1 MRAEKSGP
9 AQRPALLRACAGLLV
24 AASLLCA
31 LQARAHTR
39 SVSYSTWALDP
50 QGADVTLSMA
60 QLELTRLPWGPVW
73 GTQLDPN
80 LAAYLTERL
89 RLLAA
94 GEPCPLRSGPRI
106 LPAAPERVV
115 VAWRVECANTGP
127 REIRSLLLLE
137 VAPAHL
143 HFARVQQKEE
153 QEEAAEG
160 AEAAVLERVLTS
172 AEPSW
177 QLAPESDADDDAP
190 TTGSSLG
197 SYVLLG
203 ISHIG
208 TGPDHLAFVLALI
221 LIAARFGELAT
232 VITGFTVAHSITL
245 AVAAFGLAR
254 PEAQE
259 IGALVGLSI
268 ILVAA
273 ENIFLLGGRPRSI
286 PRVLTAG
293 LGATALLAALGF
305 GGMGALTLAGMTL
318 FTLCYFA
325 LLARAERPT
334 RLRVAIAFA
343 FGLVHGFGFAGV
355 LVEISLP
362 TSRLVPALLGFNLG
376 VELGQLVLVAA
387 LWPVVR
393 DLARLREGRP
403 HRILV
408 EVGSAALC
416 CVGMFWFLTRAF
428 G

>member
-1 MRAEKSGP
+1 
-9 AQRPALLRACAGLLV
+9 LLV
-24 AASLLCA
+24 AASLCCA
-31 LQARAHTR
+31 LQAQAHTR
-39 SVSYSTWALDP
+39 SVSYSTWVLDP
-50 QGADVTLSMA
+50 QGANVTLSLA

-80 LAAYLTERL
+80 LAAYLTGRL
-89 RLLAA
+89 RLFAGGEPCPPRSGPRLLAA
-94 GEPCPLRSGPRI
+94 P
-106 LPAAPERVV
+106 PERLAL
-115 VAWRVECANTGP
+115 AWRVECASSGA

-137 VAPAHL
+137 VAPSHL
-143 HFARVQQKEE
+143 HFARVQQADE
-153 QEEAAEG
+153 
-160 AEAAVLERVLTS
+160 AVLERVLTG

-177 QLAPESDADDDAP
+177 QLASRSDAEDAAP

-197 SYVLLG
+197 SYVMLG

-221 LIAARFGELAT
+221 LIAARLGELAT

-245 AVAAFGLAR
+245 AVAAFGLAK

-273 ENIFLLGGRPRSI
+273 ENTFLLGGRPRAI
-286 PRVLTAG
+286 PRLLAAG
-293 LGATALLAALGF
+293 LAATAFLAALGF
-305 GGMGALTLAGMTL
+305 GRMGALTLAGMAL
-318 FTLCYFA
+318 FTLCYFG
-325 LLARAERPT
+325 LLARATRPA

-362 TSRLVPALLGFNLG
+362 TGRLVPALLGFNLG
-376 VELGQLVLVAA
+376 VEVGQLVLVAA

-393 DLARLREGRP
+393 DLARLRQGRP
-403 HRILV
+403 HRLLV
-408 EVGSAALC
+408 EFGSAALC
-416 CVGMFWFLTRAF
+416 SVGMFWFLTRAF

>member
-1 MRAEKSGP
+1 M
-9 AQRPALLRACAGLLV
+9 ALARISRHASTAAALRGTCASLLV
-24 AASLLCA
+24 AAALLCA

-50 QGADVTLSMA
+50 QGANVTLSVS
-60 QLELTRLPWGPVW
+60 QLDLTRLPWGPVW
-73 GTQLDPN
+73 GAQLDPS
-80 LAAYLTERL
+80 LAAYLSERL
-89 RLLAA
+89 QLLAA
-94 GEPCPLRSGPRI
+94 GEPCPLRSGPRL
-106 LPAAPERVV
+106 LPAPPERLA

-127 REIRSLLLLE
+127 REIRSLLLQE

-143 HFARVQQKEE
+143 HFARVQQKED
-153 QEEAAEG
+153 Q
-160 AEAAVLERVLTS
+160 AEAVVLERVLTG

-177 QLAPESDADDDAP
+177 QLAAEGGAEEDAP

-197 SYVLLG
+197 SYVLIG

-221 LIAARFGELAT
+221 LIAARLGELAT

-286 PRVLTAG
+286 PRLLTAG

-416 CVGMFWFLTRAF
+416 SVGMFWFLTRAF

>member
-1 MRAEKSGP
+1 MAP
-9 AQRPALLRACAGLLV
+9 LRRTSRGRTLAGLLV

-31 LQARAHTR
+31 LPARAHTR

-50 QGADVTLSMA
+50 KGADVTLSMA

-73 GTQLDPN
+73 GTQLDPS

-89 RLLAA
+89 RLLAG
-94 GEPCPLRSGPRI
+94 GEPCPLSSGPRV
-106 LPAAPERVV
+106 LSTPPERLA
-115 VAWRVECANTGP
+115 VAWRVECTSSGP
-127 REIRSLLLLE
+127 REIRSLLLKE

-143 HFARVQQKEE
+143 HFARVQQ
-153 QEEAAEG
+153 EG
-160 AEAAVLERVLTS
+160 AAVLERVLTR

-177 QLAPESDADDDAP
+177 RMASESDAEDDAP
-190 TTGSSLG
+190 ATGSSLG
-197 SYVLLG
+197 SYVMIG

-221 LIAARFGELAT
+221 LIAA
-232 VITGFTVAHSITL
+232 FTVAHSITL

-268 ILVAA
+268 ILVAV
-273 ENIFLLGGRPRSI
+273 ENTFLLSGRPRVI

-318 FTLCYFA
+318 FTLCYFE
-325 LLARAERPT
+325 LLGRAERPA

-355 LVEISLP
+355 LVEVSLP
-362 TSRLVPALLGFNLG
+362 TSRLLPALLGFNLG
-376 VELGQLVLVAA
+376 VEVGQLVLVAA

-393 DLARLREGRP
+393 DLARLHEGRP
-403 HRILV
+403 HRLLV
-408 EVGSAALC
+408 EFGSAALC
-416 CVGMFWFLTRAF
+416 SVGVFWFLTRAF
-428 G
+428 A

>member
-1 MRAEKSGP
+1 MGGKPLMDLGHRSVLAT
-9 AQRPALLRACAGLLV
+9 ACAGLLV
-24 AASLLCA
+24 VASLLCA
-31 LQARAHTR
+31 LEARAHTR
-39 SVSYSTWALDP
+39 SLSYSTWALDP
-50 QGADVTLSMA
+50 QGANVTLSMA
-60 QLELTRLPWGPVW
+60 QLELTRLPWGLTRLPWGPVW
-73 GTQLDPN
+73 GRQLDPN

-89 RLLAA
+89 QLLAG
-94 GEPCPLRSGPRI
+94 GEPCPLRSGPRV
-106 LPAAPERVV
+106 LAAPPQRLA
-115 VAWRVECANTGP
+115 VAWRVECESSGP
-127 REIRSLLLLE
+127 REIRSLLLQE

-143 HFARVQQKEE
+143 HFARVQQEE
-153 QEEAAEG
+153 E
-160 AEAAVLERVLTS
+160 AVLERVLTS

-177 QLAPESDADDDAP
+177 RLAPESGADDDAP
-190 TTGSSLG
+190 TAGSSLG
-197 SYVLLG
+197 SYVLIG

-221 LIAARFGELAT
+221 LIAARIGELAT

-245 AVAAFGLAR
+245 AVAAFGLAK

-273 ENIFLLGGRPRSI
+273 ENTFLLSGRPRSI

-293 LGATALLAALGF
+293 LGVTALLAALGF

-318 FTLCYFA
+318 FTLCYFD
-325 LLARAERPT
+325 LLGRAERPA

-376 VELGQLVLVAA
+376 VEIGQLVLVAA

-408 EVGSAALC
+408 EVGSALLC
-416 CVGMFWFLTRAF
+416 SVGTFWFLTRAF